1 MRERLSALPVSELR
15 EIAKANGI
23 KSVTTLRK
31 QQLIDMI
38 IETAERKDAESNSVE
53 KSGEEAVKV
62 SKKEISK
69 DETVEK
75 TRRTR
80 RKTVRTK
87 ETSIVGDTIKES
99 TEYEKTV
106 QSVRKK
112 VQIMQKKELRT
123 QEKEQNI
130 QKEKIRI
137 SDMKEKNQ
145 KVEEENIDV

>member
-53 KSGEEAVKV
+53 KSGEEAIKV

-75 TRRTR
+75 TQL
-80 RKTVRTK
+80 KK
-87 ETSIVGDTIKES
+87 AQSMK
-99 TEYEKTV
+99 KTV

-123 QEKEQNI
+123 QEKEQNM

-137 SDMKEKNQ
+137 SDMKKKNQ

>member
-53 KSGEEAVKV
+53 KSGEEAIKV

-87 ETSIVGDTIKES
+87 ETSIAGDTIKES
-99 TEYEKTV
+99 TEYEKDC
-106 QSVRKK
+106 SERSK
-112 VQIMQKKELRT
+112 
-123 QEKEQNI
+123 
-130 QKEKIRI
+130 
-137 SDMKEKNQ
+137 
-145 KVEEENIDV
+145 